1 MLKIIA
7 VNSNLHDLLQ
17 YKSIGKIP
25 ELSDVS
31 QNLISV
37 CEKIL
42 QTLHLIYQHQDNN
55 DYFVEMTIF
64 NIRKLIRWKSPLPAS
79 FINKYSSADLFHKF
93 MTGFYRMY
101 FSKCFIKSKYAKHYH
116 LYIDFVYQQAILE
129 VWLKKYIPML
139 KMLEESVS
147 RFLRPRIQLAPG
159 SAPG

>member
-64 NIRKLIRWKSPLPAS
+64 NIRKLIRWKSPLPAT
-79 FINKYSSADLFHKF
+79 F
-93 MTGFYRMY
+93 
-101 FSKCFIKSKYAKHYH
+101 
-116 LYIDFVYQQAILE
+116 
-129 VWLKKYIPML
+129 
-139 KMLEESVS
+139 
-147 RFLRPRIQLAPG
+147 FLRSFFFSQVYDGLLQNVFLQMLHKK
-159 SAPG
+159 